1 MMRDTAYDIMQQN
14 IKNFTNRIKKLSEE
28 IDSESIKRLASS
40 IEEKIEKD
48 AFYLVVL
55 GQFKRGKSTLINYML
70 GTNLLP
76 TGVLPLTSSITK
88 IYYSPEVKIDVIFYN
103 GVKKEIPIDELELY
117 CTEKGNPKN
126 QKGVDTIEIGYPFD
140 FLNKDVVIVDTP
152 GIGSIY
158 HHNTDVTYEF
168 VDKADAVIFVLF
180 VDPPITEVEKQ
191 FLLKIAENV
200 DKIFFVI
207 NKSDLTNKN
216 ELEEI
221 VSFSKSVIMDITKKE
236 NINIFPVSAK
246 LALEGKMLDDREF
259 IRKSGIE
266 IFEEE
271 LKRFLREEKEKVQVL
286 SNLKS
291 LDSFLEVCKTFLES
305 DMKFKVMPLKQLE
318 ENIEKF
324 NEFLDKVNQNKIEI
338 YKLFKVEMNDIL
350 QSFDDEVEKI
360 KKELVV
366 KITKK
371 INDYYPSVA
380 RLKRIEQKEHLE
392 KYLEKAIVEE
402 FELLKGQLEKQVESQ
417 YKVLLSRYCEK
428 INELIKSIKDTAK
441 ELFSIEIG
449 YYEGLQR
456 FVAQSKFTYKIGYE
470 VGALEIDPVYFTYLL
485 PKKLAQMII
494 LKRVLDRVEI
504 DVDRNVG
511 RIRYDLLRRME
522 ESFEAFKVDMEEKI
536 SQVCSLISEL
546 LRNTRDD
553 FNKNKSELER
563 KMLYNQKVLEKI
575 TQLKDEISEVIDDL
589 TR

>member
-1 MMRDTAYDIMQQN
+1 MRDTAYDIMQQN
-14 IKNFTNRIKKLSEE
+14 IKNFTHRIKNLSEE

-55 GQFKRGKSTLINYML
+55 GQLKRGKSTLINYML

-88 IYYSPEVKIDVIFYN
+88 IYYSPEIKIDVIFYN
-103 GVKKEIPIDELELY
+103 GVKKEIPVDELELY

-158 HHNTDVTYEF
+158 QHNTDVTYEF
-168 VDKADAVIFVLF
+168 VDKADAVIFVLS
-180 VDPPITEVEKQ
+180 VDPPITEVEKR
-191 FLLKIAENV
+191 FLLKIAESV

-207 NKSDLTNKN
+207 NKCDLINRN

-221 VSFSKSVIMDITKKE
+221 VSFTKSVIRDITKKE
-236 NINIFPVSAK
+236 NINIFPLSAK
-246 LALEGKMLDDREF
+246 MALEGKVLNNREV

-305 DMKFKVMPLKQLE
+305 DMKLKVMPLKQLE
-318 ENIEKF
+318 ENIKMF
-324 NEFLDKVNQNKIEI
+324 DEFLDKINLNKIEI
-338 YKLFKVEMNDIL
+338 YKLFRVEMNDIL
-350 QSFDDEVEKI
+350 TSFDEQMEKI
-360 KKELVV
+360 KKELVMS
-366 KITKK
+366 ITKK
-371 INDYYPSVA
+371 IKDYYPSVA
-380 RLKRIEQKEHLE
+380 RFKRLKQKEYFERYLEEAIVQEFEFQKRGLE
-392 KYLEKAIVEE
+392 KYVEGQFAI
-402 FELLKGQLEKQVESQ
+402 
-417 YKVLLSRYCEK
+417 LLSRYCEK

-485 PKKLAQMII
+485 PKKLAQKII

-504 DVDRNVG
+504 DVDRNIG

-522 ESFEAFKVDMEEKI
+522 ESFETFKTDMEDKI

-546 LRNTRDD
+546 LRITRED

-563 KMLYNQKVLEKI
+563 KMAYNQKVLEKI
-575 TQLKDEISEVIDDL
+575 IQLKDEISQVIVDL

>member
-1 MMRDTAYDIMQQN
+1 MRDTAYDIMQEN
-14 IKNFTNRIKKLSEE
+14 IKNFSHQIKKLSEE
-28 IDSESIKRLASS
+28 IDSESIKRLASN
-40 IEEKIEKD
+40 IEGKIKKD
-48 AFYLVVL
+48 AFYLVIL

-88 IYYSPEVKIDVIFYN
+88 IYYSPEIKIDVIFNN
-103 GVKKEIPIDELELY
+103 GVKKEIPVDELELY

-158 HHNTDVTYEF
+158 QHNTDVTYEF
-168 VDKADAVIFVLF
+168 VDKADAVIFVLS
-180 VDPPITEVEKQ
+180 VDPPITEVERQ
-191 FLLKIAENV
+191 FLLKIAESV

-207 NKSDLTNKN
+207 NKCDLTNKN

-221 VSFSKSVIMDITKKE
+221 VSFTKSVIKDITKKE
-236 NINIFPVSAK
+236 NVNIFPISAK
-246 LALEGKMLDDREF
+246 MALEGKVQDSREV
-259 IRKSGIE
+259 IKKSGIE

-271 LKRFLREEKEKVQVL
+271 LKRFLRDEKEKVQVL

-305 DMKFKVMPLKQLE
+305 DMKLKVMPLKQLE

-338 YKLFKVEMNDIL
+338 YKLFKIEMNDIL
-350 QSFDDEVEKI
+350 QSFDDEMEKI
-360 KKELVV
+360 KRELVV

-380 RLKRIEQKEHLE
+380 RLKRIEQKEQLE

-402 FELLKGQLEKQVESQ
+402 FELLKSDLEKQIENKYSA
-417 YKVLLSRYCEK
+417 LLSRYCEK
-428 INELIKSIKDTAK
+428 INEVINSIKDRTRQ
-441 ELFSIEIG
+441 LFSIDIE

-485 PKKLAQMII
+485 SKKLAQKII

-504 DVDRNVG
+504 DVDRNIG
-511 RIRYDLLRRME
+511 RIRYDFLRRME
-522 ESFEAFKVDMEEKI
+522 ESFEAFKTDMEDKI
-536 SQVCSLISEL
+536 SQVCGIITEL
-546 LRNTRDD
+546 LRNSKED
-553 FNKNKSELER
+553 FNKSKSELER
-563 KMLYNQKVLEKI
+563 KMLYNQKVLERVTK
-575 TQLKDEISEVIDDL
+575 LKTELSQVIFEL
-589 TR
+589 K

>member
-1 MMRDTAYDIMQQN
+1 MRETAYDIMQEN
-14 IKNFTNRIKKLSEE
+14 IKSFTQQIKNLSEE
-28 IDSESIKRLASS
+28 IDSESIKRLANS
-40 IEEKIEKD
+40 IEEKIKKD

-76 TGVLPLTSSITK
+76 TGVLPLTSTITK
-88 IYYSPEVKIDVIFYN
+88 IYYSPEVKIDVIFNN
-103 GVKKEIPIDELELY
+103 GVKKEIPVDELELY

-158 HHNTDVTYEF
+158 QHNTDVTYEF
-168 VDKADAVIFVLF
+168 IDKADAVIFVLS
-180 VDPPITEVEKQ
+180 VDPPITEVEKR
-191 FLLKIAENV
+191 FLLKIAESV

-207 NKSDLTNKN
+207 NKCELTNRN
-216 ELEEI
+216 ELKEI
-221 VSFSKSVIMDITKKE
+221 ATFTENVIKDVTKKE
-236 NINIFPVSAK
+236 NINIFPLSAK
-246 LALEGKMLDDREF
+246 MALEGKMQENIEV

-271 LKRFLREEKEKVQVL
+271 LKRFLREEKEKVQFL

-291 LDSFLEVCKTFLES
+291 LDSFLEVCRTFLES
-305 DMKFKVMPLKQLE
+305 DMKLKAMPLKQLE
-318 ENIEKF
+318 ENIVKF
-324 NEFLDKVNQNKIEI
+324 DEFLDKINRNKIEI
-338 YKLFKVEMNDIL
+338 YKLFKVEINDIL
-350 QSFDDEVEKI
+350 TSFDEQIEKI
-360 KKELVV
+360 KKEITIN
-366 KITKK
+366 ITKK
-371 INDYYPSVA
+371 VKDYYPSIA
-380 RLKRIEQKEHLE
+380 RFKRLKQKEYLERYLEEAIVQEFEFQKGGLE
-392 KYLEKAIVEE
+392 KYVEDEFAI
-402 FELLKGQLEKQVESQ
+402 
-417 YKVLLSRYCEK
+417 LLSRYCEK
-428 INELIKSIKDTAK
+428 INELIKSIKDTTK
-441 ELFSIEIG
+441 DLFSIEIS

-485 PKKLAQMII
+485 PKKLAQKII

-504 DVDRNVG
+504 DVDRNIG

-522 ESFEAFKVDMEEKI
+522 ESFEAFKTDMDDKI
-536 SQVCSLISEL
+536 SYVCSLISEL

-563 KMLYNQKVLEKI
+563 KMAYNQKVLEKI
-575 TQLKDEISEVIDDL
+575 MQLKDEISRAIVGQ
-589 TR
+589 TK

>member
-88 IYYSPEVKIDVIFYN
+88 IYYSPEIKIDVIFYN
-103 GVKKEIPIDELELY
+103 GVKKEIPVDELELY

-158 HHNTDVTYEF
+158 QHNTDVTYEF
-168 VDKADAVIFVLF
+168 VDKADAVIFVLS
-180 VDPPITEVEKQ
+180 VDPPITEVEKR
-191 FLLKIAENV
+191 FLLKIAESV

-207 NKSDLTNKN
+207 NKCDLTNRN

-221 VSFSKSVIMDITKKE
+221 VSFTKSVIMDITKKE
-236 NINIFPVSAK
+236 NINIFPLSAK
-246 LALEGKMLDDREF
+246 MALEGKVLNSREV

-271 LKRFLREEKEKVQVL
+271 LRRFLREEKEKVQVL

-305 DMKFKVMPLKQLE
+305 DMKLKVMPLKQLE
-318 ENIEKF
+318 ENIKKF
-324 NEFLDKVNQNKIEI
+324 DEFLDKINRNKIEI
-338 YKLFKVEMNDIL
+338 YKLFRVEMNDIL
-350 QSFDDEVEKI
+350 TSFDEQMEKI
-360 KKELVV
+360 KKELIMN
-366 KITKK
+366 ITKK
-371 INDYYPSVA
+371 IKDYYPSVA
-380 RLKRIEQKEHLE
+380 RFKRLKQKEYLERYLEEAIVQEFEFQKRGLE
-392 KYLEKAIVEE
+392 KYVEGQFAI
-402 FELLKGQLEKQVESQ
+402 
-417 YKVLLSRYCEK
+417 LLSRYCEK

-485 PKKLAQMII
+485 PKKLAQKII

-504 DVDRNVG
+504 DVDRNIG

-522 ESFEAFKVDMEEKI
+522 ESFETFKTNMEDKI

-546 LRNTRDD
+546 LRSTRED

-563 KMLYNQKVLEKI
+563 KMAYNQKVLEKI
-575 TQLKDEISEVIDDL
+575 IQLKDEISEVIDDL

>member
-1 MMRDTAYDIMQQN
+1 MRDTAYDIMQQN
-14 IKNFTNRIKKLSEE
+14 IKNFLQQIKKLSEE

-103 GVKKEIPIDELELY
+103 GVKKEIPVDELELY

-158 HHNTDVTYEF
+158 QHNTDVTYEF
-168 VDKADAVIFVLF
+168 VDKADAVIFVLS
-180 VDPPITEVEKQ
+180 VDPPITEVEKR
-191 FLLKIAENV
+191 FLLKIAESV

-207 NKSDLTNKN
+207 NKCDLISRN

-221 VSFSKSVIMDITKKE
+221 ASFTKSVIMDITKKE
-236 NINIFPVSAK
+236 NINIFPFSAK
-246 LALEGKMLDDREF
+246 MALEGKVLNSREV

-305 DMKFKVMPLKQLE
+305 DMKLRVMPLKQLE
-318 ENIEKF
+318 ENIKQF
-324 NEFLDKVNQNKIEI
+324 DEFLDKINRNKIEI
-338 YKLFKVEMNDIL
+338 YKLFRVEMNDIL
-350 QSFDDEVEKI
+350 TSFDEQMEKI
-360 KKELVV
+360 KKELIMN
-366 KITKK
+366 ITKK
-371 INDYYPSVA
+371 IKDYYPSVA
-380 RLKRIEQKEHLE
+380 RFKRLKQKEYLERYLEEAIVQEFEFQKRGLE
-392 KYLEKAIVEE
+392 KYVEGQFAI
-402 FELLKGQLEKQVESQ
+402 
-417 YKVLLSRYCEK
+417 LLSRYCEK

-456 FVAQSKFTYKIGYE
+456 FVVQSKFTYKIGYE

-485 PKKLAQMII
+485 PKKLAQKII

-504 DVDRNVG
+504 DVDRNIG

-522 ESFEAFKVDMEEKI
+522 ESFETFKTDMEDKI

-546 LRNTRDD
+546 LRSTRED

-563 KMLYNQKVLEKI
+563 KMAYNQKVLEKI
-575 TQLKDEISEVIDDL
+575 IQLKDEISEVIDHL